1 MKASGDRAFAIIVL
15 ILVILGFALFSS
27 AALGLLARP
36 DAAAASPW
44 RLLLTQF
51 SLGIIPGAIMLII
64 FRLMPQKRLL
74 SLVLPFYVG
83 SILLSLLVFTPLGV
97 ELNGARRWI
106 DIGFTTFQPAEFLK
120 IGVILMLSAFLA
132 RAGAGIKELREG
144 LVPFAV
150 IVGIPCLILLA
161 QPNTSTV
168 LIIGAT
174 CAALYFLAGAPW
186 RDFLILGVV
195 AIVGLTLLVF
205 MRPYLMARVQTFFD
219 PSNAPHGSGY
229 HIQQS
234 LIAIGSGGLTGR
246 GFGQSVQK
254 FNYLP
259 EAQSDSVFAVYGE
272 EFGFI
277 GSVLLVFLFVAFAL
291 RGLIIAAGA
300 SSMFGLLVVTG
311 LTLSITFS
319 AFLNIGAL
327 LGIAPLTGLPLP
339 FISHGGTALMAAL
352 LSVGIVLN
360 VAANRGKRRS
370 A

>member
-1 MKASGDRAFAIIVL
+1 MKLLGDRTFVIIVL
-15 ILVILGFALFSS
+15 ILIVAGLALFSS
-27 AALGLLARP
+27 AALGLLARA
-36 DAAAASPW
+36 DASPW
-44 RLLLTQF
+44 RLLLTQLA
-51 SLGIIPGAIMLII
+51 LGLVPGVIALLV
-64 FRLMPQKRLL
+64 FRFMPQKRLL
-74 SLVLPFYVG
+74 SLVLPFYVA
-83 SILLSLLVFTPLGV
+83 SILLSLVVFTKFGV

-120 IGVILMLSAFLA
+120 IGVVLMLAAFLTK
-132 RAGAGIKELREG
+132 AGARIKDAKEG
-144 LVPFAV
+144 LLPFCL
-150 IVGIPCLILLA
+150 IVGIPVAILLA

-174 CAALYFLAGAPW
+174 CATMYFIAGAPW
-186 RDFLILGVV
+186 RDFFILGGVTLV
-195 AIVGLTLLVF
+195 ALTVLVF
-205 MRPYLMARVQTFFD
+205 MRPYLMERVETFID
-219 PSNAPHGSGY
+219 PSRAPQGSGY

-272 EFGFI
+272 EFGFV
-277 GSVLLVFLFVAFAL
+277 GTVLLVILFVAFAL
-291 RGLIIAAGA
+291 RGLMIASAA
-300 SSMFGLLVVTG
+300 SSMFGLLVATG
-311 LTLSITFS
+311 LTLLITFS

-352 LSVGIVLN
+352 LSVGIILN
-360 VAANRGKRRS
+360 IAAHRKKRS
-370 A
+370 